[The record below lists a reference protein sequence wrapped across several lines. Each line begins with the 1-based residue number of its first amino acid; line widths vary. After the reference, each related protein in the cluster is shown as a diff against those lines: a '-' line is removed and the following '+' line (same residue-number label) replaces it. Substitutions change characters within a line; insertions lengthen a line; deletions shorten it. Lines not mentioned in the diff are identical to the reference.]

1 MDNSELSP
9 IIEMLMTDQRPKPS
23 AAHVA
28 RILIELAEQD
38 RDVDQEPMT
47 HMRLQKLLYYVQGWS
62 LARRG
67 QKAFDDRLEAWEHGP
82 VVPVVYRQLKGSGKK
97 PIDLDQLEEGEI
109 DSDLKAFIASV
120 WSDYRSHSAIRLR
133 GMTHDEAPWKDAWD
147 KCILPSRGQEEI
159 TEAALLEY
167 FQSVAPKGVRKFKR
181 MKPKQEW
188 FDEPSPFLA
197 EGA

>member
-1 MDNSELSP
+1 
-9 IIEMLMTDQRPKPS
+9 MLMTDQKPKPN
-23 AAHVA
+23 AAQVA

-67 QKAFDDRLEAWEHGP
+67 EKAFDDRLEAWEHGP
-82 VVPVVYRQLKGSGKK
+82 VVPVVYRQLKGSKK
-97 PIDLDQLEEGEI
+97 NPLTVAQLEEGQI
-109 DSDLKAFIASV
+109 DSDLKTFIASV

-133 GMTHDEAPWKDAWD
+133 QMTHAESPWKNAWE
-147 KCILPSRGQEEI
+147 KRLLPDHCQEEI
-159 TEAALLEY
+159 TEEALLEY
-167 FQSVAPKGVRKFKR
+167 FESIAPKGVRKFKR
-181 MKPKQEW
+181 TQPSQGW

>member
-9 IIEMLMTDQRPKPS
+9 IIEMLMTDQKPKPS

-28 RILIELAEQD
+28 RVLIELAEQD
-38 RDVDQEPMT
+38 RDVDQEPMA

-67 QKAFDDRLEAWEHGP
+67 EKAFDDRIEAWEHGP
-82 VVPVVYRQLKGSGKK
+82 VVPVVYRQLKDNKK
-97 PIDLDQLEEGEI
+97 NPLAIAQLEAGQI
-109 DSDLKAFIASV
+109 DPDLRAFIASV

-133 GMTHDEAPWKDAWD
+133 GMTHDESPWKDAWAQRF
-147 KCILPSRGQEEI
+147 LPDHGQEEI
-159 TEAALLEY
+159 TEAALSEY
-167 FQSVAPKGVRKFKR
+167 FKSIDPRGIRKFKR
-181 MKPKQEW
+181 TKPSPEW

>member
-1 MDNSELSP
+1 MPP
-9 IIEMLMTDQRPKPS
+9 IIEILMKNIDSKPT
-23 AAHVA
+23 AANVA

-67 QKAFDDRLEAWEHGP
+67 QRAFDDRLEAWEHGP
-82 VVPVVYRQLKGSGKK
+82 VVPVLYRQLKDNGKK
-97 PIDLDQLEEGEI
+97 PIDLSQLEKGEV

-120 WSDYRSHSAIRLR
+120 WLDYRSHSAIRLR
-133 GMTHDEAPWKDAWD
+133 GMTHEESPWKDAWD
-147 KCILPSRGQEEI
+147 KRFLPSHGQEEI
-159 TEAALLEY
+159 TEAALLGY
-167 FQSVAPKGVRKFKR
+167 FESIAPKGVRKFKR
-181 MKPKQEW
+181 TKPNQEW